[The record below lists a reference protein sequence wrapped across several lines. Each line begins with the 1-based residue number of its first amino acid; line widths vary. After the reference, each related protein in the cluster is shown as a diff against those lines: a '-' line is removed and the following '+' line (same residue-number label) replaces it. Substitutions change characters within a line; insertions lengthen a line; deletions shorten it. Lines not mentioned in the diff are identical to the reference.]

1 MAAAV
6 SEISS
11 DPSDDSFNDLYGHVP
26 ILEEPTKKSTQP
38 ELLTI
43 SAPGAELDRTA
54 PRIIRHRDGGYSID
68 FGDMSG
74 VRKLI
79 EVKRGILIR
88 TEGAYGGKVNEIFV
102 YDKGTKLV
110 NPTDYDVVKWRAAH
124 GEMLRLKHMA
134 ARDFET
140 INKELHQDYENE
152 LPIKIEFGGKTY
164 PTLKKTEAP
173 VHVISKAHSG
183 YNNLDYRS
191 LFDDSAPLIHHY
203 ENVLQLDPPYSIAHY
218 EDGEY
223 YNGLMLGGVIGGG
236 SIVAILVVFC
246 LGLAFGMLVCFGY
259 QQKKSLEE
267 SKNEDWR
274 QNDDV

>member
-11 DPSDDSFNDLYGHVP
+11 DPSDDSFDQLYAHGPV
-26 ILEEPTKKSTQP
+26 LEKTSRQP
-38 ELLTI
+38 ELRTI
-43 SAPGAELDRTA
+43 SARGAELERTA
-54 PRIIRHRDGGYSID
+54 PRIILHTDGGYSID
-68 FGDMSG
+68 FGDKSG
-74 VRKLI
+74 VRRLM
-79 EVKRGILIR
+79 EVKRGIQINVK
-88 TEGAYGGKVNEIFV
+88 GAFGGRLNKMFLYDIGKKDVNE
-102 YDKGTKLV
+102 DWK
-110 NPTDYDVVKWRAAH
+110 VVKWRAQHAVMTG
-124 GEMLRLKHMA
+124 GE
-134 ARDFET
+134 AREARGFKK
-140 INKELHQDYENE
+140 INTELLQDYEAE
-152 LPIKIEFGGKTY
+152 LVIEIEFKTDKY
-164 PTLKKTEAP
+164 HTLKQSEEP
-173 VHVISKAHSG
+173 ISHAHSG
-183 YNNLDYRS
+183 YYNNLDYRS

-203 ENVLQLDPPYSIAHY
+203 ENELQLDPAYSIAHY